1 MQGWMPVDF
10 FKKVSRPEAGVQAV
24 QLRYQGSDDR
34 VVIEIEA
41 RLGFLGRPSG
51 REKTDSHE
59 RLGRSREAD
68 LLR

>member
-1 MQGWMPVDF
+1 MPVDF
-10 FKKVSRPEAGVQAV
+10 LKKVSRSEAGVQAV

-51 REKTDSHE
+51 QEKTDSHE
-59 RLGRSREAD
+59 PLGRPREAD